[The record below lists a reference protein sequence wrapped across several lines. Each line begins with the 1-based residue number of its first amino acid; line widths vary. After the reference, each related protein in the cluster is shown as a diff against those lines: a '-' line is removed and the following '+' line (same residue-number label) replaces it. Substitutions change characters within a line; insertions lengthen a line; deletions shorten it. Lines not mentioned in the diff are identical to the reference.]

1 MASSAEDVKR
11 LRNIYDRYISQI
23 PHFRLDEAWLRRN
36 DPMVAVISRD
46 PDFDLLDY
54 YLSRQLNGLLLSP
67 NPLFDWVLYD
77 RRAGFR
83 QRSPNVPVELDFMS
97 IGLEHNISPH
107 WICRP
112 QQFGPAQGY
121 DEAELS
127 SVRKNYG
134 SDYNAYLNN
143 IERMDRP
150 GAMFSAKFY
159 RTVTGAADDD
169 NKTLLLR
176 YLTDDHIAGV
186 HGTPLFDDGWYKAR
200 YEEDMLTVGREPQ
213 HKFRSAIEHFMV
225 EGVVRGYSPIPDFD
239 ADFYLQAYPDA
250 REAIE
255 QGHYASAIDHF
266 LSDLGNVRRRP
277 NPYFDPTYYLDQHPN
292 VRHEMHETGLLHP
305 LEHFLHVGYKRGYRA
320 SPPLINIEIPER
332 FAKAMFERRAKLATH
347 EYLIAPSKI
356 DLKVAKPEISVVIP
370 VCNHFAFTAS
380 LLLQLAAEYGPDS
393 KRRAQVIVVDNG
405 STDRT
410 TELPA
415 LFPGVVY
422 VRTEDPI
429 GYTAA
434 CNLGAK
440 EATAPVI
447 VFVNNDIE
455 MGKGALTAFL
465 DAFAAD
471 KGVGVLGGKIVLTDG
486 RTQEAGGLV
495 YANGGTAGFGRGMA
509 PEREVLNIARDVDY
523 VSGCLLAIRT
533 SLFKQ
538 LDGFD
543 ELFSPGYFEDT
554 DLCLRV
560 WGAGQR
566 VRYLPHAYI
575 THYEYGTYSKGRPK
589 EISFGKMFANK
600 AKYLRKHREAL
611 QRTGVATTDRDQ
623 TRGAFRLGG
632 RDQKYVLMIED
643 LAPDHLFGSGFAR
656 SEDVLKEFLD
666 RGWRVSVLAG
676 NRRPGDERF
685 VERYSGRLDLRY
697 LPETSLT
704 ELIAEVGGA
713 LDLVWV
719 CRTHNLPNFRDILL
733 EWRRGGPGRRLVADT
748 EALASTRTAFPG
760 ASPSQLRDLPEAATV
775 VLGEI
780 GSAEDFDEIVCV
792 NGHEAQLARLA
803 LPAQHPQVL
812 GHRFELG
819 RSDTVYEDRAGFVF
833 CGAVHEAYAP
843 NLDSLKW
850 FCGEILPLIRK
861 EIPDARLDVVG
872 YIREGVALPPSVA
885 ANATI
890 LGRVDDLGPVFDR
903 HRVFIAPTRLAAGVP
918 HKVQQA
924 MALGIP
930 VVATANLAD
939 QLELSEDLTPL
950 VSAPVDAAAFAA
962 ECVRLYQD
970 PVLWGKVQ
978 SDGYAEIDRKASAET
993 FAAQFD
999 RILEGLDGQGA

>member
-1 MASSAEDVKR
+1 MSSSAEDVKR
-11 LRNIYDRYISQI
+11 LRNIYDKYISKI
-23 PHFRLDEAWLRRN
+23 PHFRLDEEWLRRN
-36 DPMVAVISRD
+36 DPMVAVISGD
-46 PDFDLLDY
+46 PDFDMLDY

-83 QRSPNVPVELDFMS
+83 ERNPGVPVELDFMS
-97 IGLEHNISPH
+97 NGLEHNISPH
-107 WICRP
+107 WILRP

-121 DEAELS
+121 SNDDLVT
-127 SVRKNYG
+127 VRRNYG

-143 IERMDRP
+143 IERLDRP
-150 GAMFSAKFY
+150 GAIFSAKFY
-159 RTVTGAADDD
+159 KAVTGAEGG
-169 NKTLLLR
+169 NRELLLH
-176 YLTDDHIAGV
+176 YLTDGHIAGV
-186 HGTPLFDDGWYKAR
+186 HGTPLFDDGWYRAR
-200 YEEDMLTVGREPQ
+200 YEEDMLSVGREPQ
-213 HKFRSAIEHFMV
+213 HRFRSAIEHFMV

-239 ADFYLQAYPDA
+239 ADFYLQAYPEARDA
-250 REAIE
+250 IAA
-255 QGHYASAIDHF
+255 GHYASAIDHF
-266 LSDLGNVRRRP
+266 LSDLRNQRRRP
-277 NPYFDPTYYLDQHPN
+277 NPYFDPTYYLEQNPN

-347 EYLIAPSKI
+347 EYLIAPAKI
-356 DLKVAKPEISVVIP
+356 DLKVVKPEISVVIP

-380 LLLQLAAEYGPDS
+380 VLLQLASEYGPDS

-410 TELPA
+410 TELPT

-440 EATAPVI
+440 EAIAPVI
-447 VFVNNDIE
+447 VFINNDIE
-455 MGKGALTAFL
+455 LGKGALTAFL

-471 KGVGVLGGKIVLTDG
+471 KEVGVLGGKIVLTDG
-486 RTQEAGGLV
+486 RTQEAGGLI
-495 YANGGTAGFGRGMA
+495 YANGGTAGFGRGLA

-523 VSGCLLAIRT
+523 VSGCLLAIRAK
-533 SLFKQ
+533 LFTD
-538 LDGFD
+538 LGGFD

-560 WGAGQR
+560 WGAGKR

-589 EISFGKMFANK
+589 EISFGKMFTNK
-600 AKYLRKHREAL
+600 SKYLRKHRDVL
-611 QRTGVATTDRDQ
+611 QKIGVATTDRDQ

-666 RGWRVSVLAG
+666 RGWRVTVMAG
-676 NRRPGDERF
+676 NRRSGDDRF

-697 LPETSLT
+697 LPDTPLAD
-704 ELIAEVGGA
+704 LLAEIGGA

-733 EWRRGGPGRRLVADT
+733 EWRRGGEGRRLVADT

-760 ASPSQLRDLPEAATV
+760 ANPSDLRGSPEAAAV

-780 GSAEDFDEIVCV
+780 GAAVDFDDIVCV
-792 NGHEAQLARLA
+792 NGHEAELARLA
-803 LPAQHPQVL
+803 LPEQSPHVL

-819 RSDTVYEDRAGFVF
+819 RSDTVYEARAGFVF

-861 EIPDARLDVVG
+861 DLPDAHLDVVG
-872 YIREGVALPPSVA
+872 YIREGVALPAAVA
-885 ANATI
+885 ENATI
-890 LGRVDDLGPVFDR
+890 LGRVDELGPVFDR

-939 QLELSEDLTPL
+939 QLELSPDLTPL
-950 VSAPVDAAAFAA
+950 VSAPVDAAAFA
-962 ECVRLYQD
+962 EQCVRLYRD
-970 PVLWGKVQ
+970 AVLWGKVQ
-978 SDGYAEIDRKASAET
+978 ADGYAEIDRKASAET

-999 RILEGLDGQGA
+999 KVLEGLDGQGA

>member
-1 MASSAEDVKR
+1 MANSAEDVKR
-11 LRNIYDRYISQI
+11 LRNIYDRYIAHI
-23 PHFRLDEAWLRRN
+23 PHFRVDEAWLRRN
-36 DPMVAVISRD
+36 EPMVAVISRD
-46 PDFDLLDY
+46 PDFDLVDY
-54 YLSRQLNGLLLSP
+54 YLSRQLNGVLLSP

-107 WICRP
+107 WILRP

-121 DEAELS
+121 NETELAA
-127 SVRKNYG
+127 VRKNFG

-159 RTVTGAADDD
+159 KTVTGAEGD
-169 NKTLLLR
+169 NKSLLLR
-176 YLTDDHIAGV
+176 YLTNDHIAGV
-186 HGTPLFDDGWYKAR
+186 HGTPLFDDGWYRAR

-213 HKFRSAIEHFMV
+213 HRFRSAIEHFMV

-266 LSDLGNVRRRP
+266 LSDLGNLRRRP
-277 NPYFDPTYYLDQHPN
+277 NPYFDPIYYLDQHPN
-292 VRHEMHETGLLHP
+292 VRQEMHETGLLHP

-332 FAKAMFERRAKLATH
+332 FAKAMFERRARLATH
-347 EYLIAPSKI
+347 EYLIAPTRI

-380 LLLQLAAEYGPDS
+380 LLLQLASEYGPDC

-447 VFVNNDIE
+447 TFVNNDIE
-455 MGKGALTAFL
+455 LGKGALTAFL

-471 KGVGVLGGKIVLTDG
+471 KEVGVLGGKIVLTDG

-523 VSGCLLAIRT
+523 VSGCLLAIR
-533 SLFKQ
+533 SKLFTD

-554 DLCLRV
+554 DLCLRAWAV
-560 WGAGQR
+560 GFR

-600 AKYLRKHREAL
+600 SKYLRKHRDVL
-611 QRTGVATTDRDQ
+611 QRTGVATADRDQ

-632 RDQKYVLMIED
+632 RNHKYVMMIED

-666 RGWRVSVLAG
+666 RGWRVTVLAG
-676 NRRPGDERF
+676 SRRPGDERF

-704 ELIAEVGGA
+704 ELLGEIGGA

-719 CRTHNLPNFRDILL
+719 CRTHNLPNFRDLLL
-733 EWRRGGPGRRLVADT
+733 EWRRGGEDRRLVADT

-760 ASPSQLRDLPEAATV
+760 ANPSDLRGSAEAAAV

-780 GSAEDFDEIVCV
+780 GSAEDFDQIVCV
-792 NGHEAQLARLA
+792 NDHEAQLARAA
-803 LPAQHPQVL
+803 LPVHDPLVL

-819 RSDTVYEDRAGFVF
+819 RSDTVFEDRVGFVF

-861 EIPDARLDVVG
+861 QIPDARLDVVG
-872 YIREGVALPPSVA
+872 YIREGVDLPEAVVK
-885 ANATI
+885 NATI

-903 HRVFIAPTRLAAGVP
+903 HRVFVAPTRLAAGVP

-930 VVATANLAD
+930 CVATANLAD

-950 VSAPVDAAAFAA
+950 VSAQVDAAAFADQ
-962 ECVRLYQD
+962 CVRLYRD
-970 PVLWGKVQ
+970 AVLWGKVQ
-978 SDGYAEIDRKASAET
+978 ADGYAEINRKASAET

-999 RILEGLDGQGA
+999 KVMEGLDGQGA